1 MGTIGYP
8 RVRYPYVALLFRR
21 QGVARCLVS
30 RALSVARGRLAGTMR
45 LFAFEQ
51 TIPAQPYSTRRL
63 VSLLR
68 PRRARQPMS
77 WKWQV
82 ESAAQQRAAADTA
95 GCAVIEGGSILASR
109 SVALA
114 LVVSARGAAER

>member
-1 MGTIGYP
+1 
-8 RVRYPYVALLFRR
+8 
-21 QGVARCLVS
+21 
-30 RALSVARGRLAGTMR
+30 
-45 LFAFEQ
+45 
-51 TIPAQPYSTRRL
+51 
-63 VSLLR
+63 
-68 PRRARQPMS
+68 MS

-95 GCAVIEGGSILASR
+95 GCAMIEGGSILASR